1 MQSQYP
7 VIEAVLMGIRA
18 MKTSPVVVARE
29 SYLRAARRARP
40 RKGTA
45 PRCTQQGYPGKMLR
59 QASSPP
65 SGKDP
70 QFFRAAPSTPGRD
83 AREILPQPWGRI
95 ASRNISVFPRAAEIG
110 SALR

>member
-18 MKTSPVVVARE
+18 MKTSRVVVARE
-29 SYLRAARRARP
+29 SYLRAAHRARL

-45 PRCTQQGYPGKMLR
+45 LHAGQRR
-59 QASSPP
+59 RNQA
-65 SGKDP
+65 G
-70 QFFRAAPSTPGRD
+70 F
-83 AREILPQPWGRI
+83 
-95 ASRNISVFPRAAEIG
+95 ISVILKGSPIFSCSSIHTRSGCDKNTSTTLGSNCLPEYFCISARAAEIG